1 MTDILDAQ
9 VDELLRKA
17 EQRLR
22 DGSAASADLVPAAAR
37 GVKPDTVKVVQQ
49 PASESSSSSKKNDL
63 SVRAPPQ
70 PQTGL
75 KSKEKTTAG
84 ANWFDLPKTDLT
96 PEFKRDWQ
104 LLRMRGILDPKH
116 QKKTLRA
123 SAPEYSQVGEII
135 AGPTEFFSA
144 RLTRK
149 ERKATMLEEVM
160 STYDKDKFTT
170 KYAGIQK
177 QKTSGKKAFYK
188 KLVAQRR
195 KRTGK
200 MMRQSLRPLRVLSAE
215 VPWIA
220 RRTKASLAQP
230 GDLAPNKIENQTPVE
245 ARYPRALEAL
255 HLKPLKREA
264 EHGIPSCDLQLRS
277 YSVQPLEFFSDFALR
292 AAYYLGLPAYGP
304 VPLPRI
310 TERWTV
316 PRSNFI
322 FKKSQENFERKTL
335 RRLIQIRDG
344 NPETVQIWLA
354 YLRKHQYYGVGMKA
368 NVWEFSELG
377 VGKKMDALPEAD
389 QGQIEA
395 KWAHLGQTKTIGT
408 VEKVEELLSQRRF
421 REAAGLRVPPTTKS

>member
-1 MTDILDAQ
+1 MTDISDDQ

-17 EQRLR
+17 EQRLK
-22 DGSAASADLVPAAAR
+22 DGPASADPVPAAAG
-37 GVKPDTVKVVQQ
+37 GVKPDSKAVVQQ
-49 PASESSSSSKKNDL
+49 QQQLANNSGSSSGSKKNDL

-70 PQTGL
+70 PQMGH
-75 KSKEKTTAG
+75 KVKEKTTAG
-84 ANWFDLPKTDLT
+84 SDWFDLPKTDLT

-116 QKKTLRA
+116 QKKALRA
-123 SAPEYSQVGEII
+123 TAPEYSQVGEII
-135 AGPTEFFSA
+135 SGPTEFFSA

-149 ERKATMLEEVM
+149 ERKGTMLQEVM
-160 STYDKDKFTT
+160 SNYDSNKFTD

-177 QKTSGKKAFYK
+177 QKTSGKKGFYK
-188 KLVAQRR
+188 K
-195 KRTGK
+195 
-200 MMRQSLRPLRVLSAE
+200 AE
-215 VPWIA
+215 VPCIA
-220 RRTKASLAQP
+220 RRARSSLAQP
-230 GDLAPNKIENQTPVE
+230 GDLVPNKPAEPVE
-245 ARYPRALEAL
+245 EPRYPRALQAL

-264 EHGIPSCDLQLRS
+264 QHGIPSCDLQLRS

-304 VPLPRI
+304 VPLSRI

-316 PRSNFI
+316 PRDHFI

-344 NPETVQIWLA
+344 NPETVQLWLA

-377 VGKKMDALPEAD
+377 VGNKMDALPEAEKGEID
-389 QGQIEA
+389 S

-408 VEKVEELLSQRRF
+408 AEKVEELLNRRRF
-421 REAAGLRVPPTTKS
+421 REAAGLRSPPTTNV